1 MKVTLTLIRMCKLV
15 LKVVVYVSSPKLRSI
30 LSASIFHS
38 YLQRMIETAP
48 WGDDAASIEKQ
59 IVSHNRTLSSLQ
71 RSQEVDRARDDL
83 VSGLIRVCA
92 V

>member
-1 MKVTLTLIRMCKLV
+1 MCKLV
-15 LKVVVYVSSPKLRSI
+15 LKVVGYVSSPKLMSI
-30 LSASIFHS
+30 LSPSICHS
-38 YLQRMIETAP
+38 HLQRMIETAP

-83 VSGLIRVCA
+83 VSGLIRVCT